1 MVSQVRL
8 WVLEVKSMSLSV
20 FLEVKS
26 CSKAVLAFSGAH
38 GKSPC
43 FSDDAFLQLVGPDY
57 LLLILPCIDGQEF
70 LECAF

>member
-1 MVSQVRL
+1 
-8 WVLEVKSMSLSV
+8 MSLSV

-26 CSKAVLAFSGAH
+26 CSKAVLAFSGAY

-43 FSDDAFLQLVGPDY
+43 FSRCSVSAVVGVDYALLVLASLDVG
-57 LLLILPCIDGQEF
+57 EF